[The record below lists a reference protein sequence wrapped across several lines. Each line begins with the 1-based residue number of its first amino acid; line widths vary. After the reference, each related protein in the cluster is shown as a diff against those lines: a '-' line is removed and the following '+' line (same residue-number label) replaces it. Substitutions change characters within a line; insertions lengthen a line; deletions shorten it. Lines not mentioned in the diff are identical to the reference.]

1 MLESQ
6 EPRHKKPHIK
16 NYRIYESDFEKAKAI
31 LSVQERKVGDDIVY
45 FLKLKSLQPSDKS
58 TSAIG
63 KSQDLDLAVDNR
75 ASADTLP
82 SAKTADIIPQK

>member
-1 MLESQ
+1 M
-6 EPRHKKPHIK
+6 
-16 NYRIYESDFEKAKAI
+16 
-31 LSVQERKVGDDIVY
+31 
-45 FLKLKSLQPSDKS
+45 QPSDKS

-82 SAKTADIIPQK
+82 SAKTSDIIPQNEGIDKATQGRTQKQEAKKTLSEVEI